1 MEVEN
6 CLVVSRHKLL
16 PMQEQDVRTIC
27 KEVTQTPE
35 LPTDPKQLQA
45 AVQPYSAVIGTLP
58 INLIDMLKKTGKS
71 VYTFEMTSLG
81 TFTSE
86 EEARKLEEQY
96 QGRVAIL
103 PPSRPGEPYRAT
115 RYDGIAEVV
124 KISIEKRPVI
134 KHDDPLSSYLS
145 QTS

>member
-1 MEVEN
+1 MVVEN

-16 PMQEQDVRTIC
+16 PLQERDIREIC
-27 KEVTQTPE
+27 KEVTQVPE
-35 LPTDPKQLQA
+35 LPTDPKQLQTT
-45 AVQPYSAVIGTLP
+45 VQPYSAVIGTLP
-58 INLIDMLKKTGKS
+58 INLIDQLKKAGKT
-71 VYTFEMTSLG
+71 VYTFDMTSLG
-81 TFTSE
+81 TFASE
-86 EEARKLEEQY
+86 EEVKKLEEQY

-103 PPSRPGEPYRAT
+103 PPSRPGELYRAT

-134 KHDDPLSSYLS
+134 KHDDPLNTYLA